1 MLKKNKLV
9 VLVTLILSCII
20 QLICFNQAQ
29 STYYENGFMIGIL
42 NEPKPFNAI
51 VIMFVLQGMLP
62 LLLPVFFILFFT
74 SESVENLTH
83 GYGKILIVRNYSKTI
98 LILKNCLKNCIK
110 LICIIAFQLL
120 IFLFINKNM
129 LPVES
134 GMLKS
139 LLMYFLTLN
148 ALILIQGFLEIYI
161 PAHIVNII
169 IFIYC
174 FISYFLVNV
183 ISNTFV
189 ANIILFPSL
198 MFGMQNGAATAEN
211 TYYLYLSAVIAI
223 NLLFLIL
230 FIKKFKKVDIF

>member
-98 LILKNCLKNCIK
+98 LICIY
-110 LICIIAFQLL
+110 LI
-120 IFLFINKNM
+120 
-129 LPVES
+129 
-134 GMLKS
+134 
-139 LLMYFLTLN
+139 
-148 ALILIQGFLEIYI
+148 
-161 PAHIVNII
+161 
-169 IFIYC
+169 
-174 FISYFLVNV
+174 
-183 ISNTFV
+183 
-189 ANIILFPSL
+189 
-198 MFGMQNGAATAEN
+198 
-211 TYYLYLSAVIAI
+211 
-223 NLLFLIL
+223 
-230 FIKKFKKVDIF
+230 